1 MEPAASLLCM
11 SLLYRLAADG
21 VVVLHMA
28 YVLIVVLGLPAIWWG
43 IVRKHD
49 WVRNVWLR
57 GGHLAMILIV
67 VGEAW
72 AGITCPLTVWEHQLR
87 DVAGQQSYQ
96 GAFVANLVH
105 DLLFFDAEPWVFTLL
120 YTAFGL
126 LVIATFVVAPP
137 YWPKRPTEQKS
148 VR

>member
-28 YVLIVVLGLPAIWWG
+28 YVLVVVLGLPAIWWG

-67 VGEAW
+67 VSEAW
-72 AGITCPLTVWEHQLR
+72 AGITCPLTVWEHLLR
-87 DVAGQQSYQ
+87 DAAGQQSYQ

-105 DLLFFDAEPWVFTLL
+105 DLLFFDVEPWVFTLL
-120 YTAFGL
+120 YTVFGL
-126 LVIATFVVAPP
+126 LVVASFVLAPP
-137 YWPKRPTEQKS
+137 HWSKRSKKKG
-148 VR
+148 VV

>member
-28 YVLIVVLGLPAIWWG
+28 YVLVVVLGLPAIWWG

-57 GGHLAMILIV
+57 GGT
-67 VGEAW
+67 W
-72 AGITCPLTVWEHQLR
+72 R
-87 DVAGQQSYQ
+87 
-96 GAFVANLVH
+96 
-105 DLLFFDAEPWVFTLL
+105 
-120 YTAFGL
+120 
-126 LVIATFVVAPP
+126 
-137 YWPKRPTEQKS
+137 
-148 VR
+148 

>member
-87 DVAGQQSYQ
+87 DAAGQQSYQ

-120 YTAFGL
+120 YTVFGL
-126 LVIATFVVAPP
+126 LVVATFVMAPP
-137 YWPKRPTEQKS
+137 RWR
-148 VR
+148 RR

>member
-1 MEPAASLLCM
+1 M
-11 SLLYRLAADG
+11 
-21 VVVLHMA
+21 VLHMA
-28 YVLIVVLGLPAIWWG
+28 YVLIVVLGLPAICWG
-43 IVRKHD
+43 IVRKQA
-49 WVRNVWLR
+49 WVRSIWLR

-72 AGITCPLTVWEHQLR
+72 AGITCPLTVWEHQFR
-87 DVAGQQSYQ
+87 DAAGQQSYQ

-126 LVIATFVVAPP
+126 LVATTFVMAPP
-137 YWPKRPTEQKS
+137 RWR
-148 VR
+148 RR

>member
-11 SLLYRLAADG
+11 SLFYRLAADG
-21 VVVLHMA
+21 VVGLHMA
-28 YVLIVVLGLPAIWWG
+28 YVLIVVLGLPAICWG

-87 DVAGQQSYQ
+87 DAAGQQAYQ

-120 YTAFGL
+120 YTVFGL
-126 LVIATFVVAPP
+126 LVAATFVMAPP
-137 YWPKRPTEQKS
+137 GCSKRSREEKP

>member
-1 MEPAASLLCM
+1 M
-11 SLLYRLAADG
+11 SLFYRLAADG
-21 VVVLHMA
+21 VVGLHMA
-28 YVLIVVLGLPAIWWG
+28 YVLIVVLGLPAICWG
-43 IVRKHD
+43 IVRKQA
-49 WVRNVWLR
+49 WVRNIWLR

-87 DVAGQQSYQ
+87 DAAGQQAYQ

-126 LVIATFVVAPP
+126 LVIATFVLAPP
-137 YWPKRPTEQKS
+137 GWSMRIINES
-148 VR
+148 GRDRAEDR

>member
-1 MEPAASLLCM
+1 M

-28 YVLIVVLGLPAIWWG
+28 YVLIVVLGLPAICWG

-49 WVRNVWLR
+49 WVRNGWLR

-72 AGITCPLTVWEHQLR
+72 TGITCPLTVWEHQLR
-87 DVAGQQSYQ
+87 EAAGQESYQ

-126 LVIATFVVAPP
+126 LVAATFVMAPP
-137 YWPKRPTEQKS
+137 VWSKRPTEEKP